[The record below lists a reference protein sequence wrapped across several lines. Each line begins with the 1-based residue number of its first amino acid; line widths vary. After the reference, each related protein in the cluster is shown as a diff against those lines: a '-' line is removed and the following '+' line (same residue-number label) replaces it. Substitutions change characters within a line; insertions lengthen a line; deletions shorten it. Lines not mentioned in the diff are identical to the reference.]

1 MRWDEVLADLDG
13 QFDAA
18 LALELADEVGDRSRR
33 EVAAL
38 SLRQRLL
45 GADGHLLEVMTTAGR
60 WHGRLARVGRDWLL
74 LGASDQR
81 NPAEDT
87 VVALSAVLWVTGLG
101 RESGLDGALSQR
113 LDLPHALRRL
123 ARDRLPVTLV
133 LTDATSV
140 QCYLGRVGSDFIE
153 VTEMQRGATERGA
166 TETGQGRGPRG
177 WLRTVPLAAVVAAHR
192 AR

>member
-60 WHGRLARVGRDWLL
+60 WNGRLARVGRDWLL
-74 LGASDQR
+74 LEASDKR

-133 LTDATSV
+133 LTGATSV

-153 VTEMQRGATERGA
+153 VTDMQRADVES
-166 TETGQGRGPRG
+166 GQGRGPRG
-177 WLRTVPLAAVVAAHR
+177 WLRTVPLAALVAVHR